1 MEVVIKKQNIEAVI
15 NTKGAELFSLKKA
28 GKNYIWDINSDFWN
42 KTSPILFPI
51 VGALKNNEYQ
61 FLNKTYQLP
70 RHGFARDLEF
80 EIINKNEDFVTFSLK
95 SSEKTL
101 EVYPFQFELKISYT
115 LEEEKLIVKYEVIN
129 LSEEKMYYSI
139 GAHPAFSV
147 DGNFD
152 EFSLIFDEEKELE
165 TYKLDKD
172 LFSGKTEKVALR
184 GRKLPLNYNIFAK
197 DALVFK
203 NSVTQSLT
211 LIKNNNP
218 VLKVEF
224 SEFPYLGIWTKEN
237 APFLCI
243 EPWLGIA
250 DNIDSS
256 GDLTQKEGINS
267 LESNTEKSA
276 SWSIE
281 LF

>member
-1 MEVVIKKQNIEAVI
+1 MEVVIKNKTIEAVI
-15 NTKGAELFSLKKA
+15 NAKGAELSSLKK
-28 GKNYIWDINSDFWN
+28 GDKNYIWTVDRNFWD

-51 VGALKNNEYQ
+51 VGALKDGKYQYKNSEY
-61 FLNKTYQLP
+61 KLP
-70 RHGFARDLEF
+70 RHGFARDF
-80 EIINKNEDFVTFSLK
+80 QFNVIDQKEDAVTFSLK

-101 EVYPFQFELKISYT
+101 EVYPFQFELRISYI
-115 LEEEKLIVKYEVIN
+115 LEGNKLVVKYSVIN
-129 LSEEKMYYSI
+129 LSAEKMYYSI

-152 EFSLIFDEEKELE
+152 EFSLIFDEEKELG
-165 TYKLDKD
+165 TYKLDQD
-172 LFSGKTEKVALR
+172 LFSGKTEKVFFK
-184 GRKLPLNYNIFAK
+184 GKELPLRYSLFAK

-203 NSVTQSLT
+203 NAVTQSLI
-211 LIKNNNP
+211 LAKNNNP
-218 VLKVEF
+218 VMKVEF

-237 APFLCI
+237 APFICI

-250 DNIDSS
+250 DSIDST

-267 LESNTEKSA
+267 LEVNAEKSV

>member
-1 MEVVIKKQNIEAVI
+1 M

-250 DNIDSS
+250 DNVDST
-256 GDLTQKEGINS
+256 GNLTQKEGINT
-267 LESNTEKSA
+267 LDPKTEKSV
-276 SWSIE
+276 SWTVE

>member
-15 NTKGAELFSLKKA
+15 NTKGAELFSLKKD
-28 GKNYIWDINSDFWN
+28 GKNYIWGINSDFWN

-139 GAHPAFSV
+139 GAHPAFCV
-147 DGNFD
+147 DANFD
-152 EFSLIFDEEKELE
+152 EFSLVFDEEKELE

-184 GRKLPLNYNIFAK
+184 GKKLPLNYNLFAK

-224 SEFPYLGIWTKEN
+224 SDFPYLGIWTKEN

-267 LESNTEKSA
+267 LEPNTEKSA